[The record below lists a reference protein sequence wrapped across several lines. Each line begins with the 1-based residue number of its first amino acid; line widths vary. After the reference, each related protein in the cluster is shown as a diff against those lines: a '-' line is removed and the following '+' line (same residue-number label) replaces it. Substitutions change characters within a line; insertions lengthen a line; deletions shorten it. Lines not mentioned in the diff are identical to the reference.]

1 MNFQKWDAGSKMIF
15 IASCAALISFF
26 FKWVDIGFISE
37 NGFGQGAVF
46 FILLFVYPFLTVMRE
61 KRMNKLLGYL
71 MAAVGV
77 VFGLIYIF
85 SKTTDFLGT
94 TINVASSGPYLFMA
108 SCGLLA
114 LGIFK
119 RAN

>member
-1 MNFQKWDAGSKMIF
+1 MNFQKWDAGGKMIF

-26 FKWVDIGFISE
+26 FKWMDIGFISE

-71 MAAVGV
+71 MAVVGIV
-77 VFGLIYIF
+77 LGLIYIF